1 MSVERW
7 WPVKPHRRHAAWLG
21 PAALAAML
29 WGATVSGAPGNHAE
43 SPTPA
48 KPPVRIQSEQL
59 SAEMTADAVEFSGDV
74 RVEGDGYTLSADRL
88 TIQFL
93 PGFSRRNR
101 LGGEVTAKDISRL
114 TARGH
119 VRIRTGAIT
128 ASADQ
133 AVYETGSGQF
143 WLMADEGLPETAGR
157 PVPPR
162 GSAPA
167 AHRYSATPRV
177 KITVSPAA
185 EQ

>member
-1 MSVERW
+1 MSVELW

-43 SPTPA
+43 PPTPA

-59 SAEMTADAVEFSGDV
+59 SAELTADAAEFSGDV
-74 RVEGDGYTLSADRL
+74 RVESDGYTLSADRL

-93 PGFSRRNR
+93 PGFSHRNR

-119 VRIRTGAIT
+119 VRIRAGAIT

-133 AVYETGSGQF
+133 AVYEPGSGQF
-143 WLMADEGLPETAGR
+143 WLRADEGPPETAG

-162 GSAPA
+162 RRAPA
-167 AHRYSATPRV
+167 VPRHSAAPRV
-177 KITVSPAA
+177 KITVSPAT